1 MLARLNAFLTDS
13 SATARSSCLA
23 TETTAGSGFVWTT
36 QGGGSAAFISDGQ
49 LSLVVSGKVQ
59 GLVDDDDS
67 DGLSAPEVR

>member
-13 SATARSSCLA
+13 SSSARSSCLA

-36 QGGGSAAFISDGQ
+36 QGGGAAFISDGQ

-59 GLVDDDDS
+59 GLVGDDDS